1 MDSYRT
7 LVLQNTSL
15 LVRHPGSSY
24 VVSETEDIV
33 MKRHVKTLAPV
44 LIAFFAVAGA
54 QALNAQIMDA
64 IHAHVDHSF
73 VIGDQTLP
81 PGEYTFR
88 VSSYPDQSL
97 MTAISDNGKAS
108 AQFLVR
114 QSIDNHR
121 PNHSELVFR
130 RYGNTEFLSKI
141 FEVGSKEGVAVM
153 EPSKQ
158 EARLASQGQQVLEHS
173 EEQK

>member
-1 MDSYRT
+1 
-7 LVLQNTSL
+7 
-15 LVRHPGSSY
+15 
-24 VVSETEDIV
+24 
-33 MKRHVKTLAPV
+33 
-44 LIAFFAVAGA
+44 
-54 QALNAQIMDA
+54 
-64 IHAHVDHSF
+64 
-73 VIGDQTLP
+73 
-81 PGEYTFR
+81 
-88 VSSYPDQSL
+88 

>member
-1 MDSYRT
+1 MKNHIRT
-7 LVLQNTSL
+7 LS
-15 LVRHPGSSY
+15 
-24 VVSETEDIV
+24 
-33 MKRHVKTLAPV
+33 PV
-44 LIAFFAVAGA
+44 LLTFLVGAGA
-54 QALNAQIMDA
+54 QLLNAQITNA
-64 IHAHVDHSF
+64 IQAHVDHSF
-73 VIGDQTLP
+73 VVGDQTLP

-97 MTAISDNGKAS
+97 MTAISDNGKVS
-108 AQFLVR
+108 AQCLVR
-114 QSIDNHR
+114 QSVDGHR

-130 RYGNTEFLSKI
+130 KYGNTEFLSKI

-158 EARLASQGQQVLEHS
+158 EARLASQGEHVLEHS